1 MRAYPAEALLLTP
14 LRRAT
19 VFSLVFAAFS
29 SLKFVVRKRM
39 ITSWPSCSAHAM
51 IAASRTD
58 LSAISPAVSLALY
71 V

>member
-51 IAASRTD
+51 
-58 LSAISPAVSLALY
+58 SAP
-71 V
+71 